1 MKKPRTEA
9 GKIIL
14 GQQLIA
20 GLAAD
25 SALDDESP
33 VKSTNLQT
41 RLKSFLAK
49 RDASTAI
56 AAASKTAT
64 REKNAELGLYNLDI
78 DQILDFLVMK
88 ARTIPGLL
96 DRFGLGEETGRHQT
110 GAPGQ
115 PRTLEAPAQ
124 GNGFLFLDWKEA
136 LDGDEPTHYRVLR
149 RQLPDDGKQEDVGST
164 NISEITLSNQPR
176 GVELEYCVI
185 AVNRAGESAPS
196 NTVSVVL

>member
-1 MKKPRTEA
+1 MPIYPTTEA

-14 GQQLIA
+14 GHQLIA
-20 GLAAD
+20 GLTAD

-33 VKSTNLQT
+33 VDSAALQT
-41 RLKSFLAK
+41 RLTSFLAK
-49 RDASTAI
+49 RDASTAA

-64 REKNAELGLYNLDI
+64 RDKNSELGLYDLDMK
-78 DQILDFLVMK
+78 QILDFLEMK
-88 ARTIPGLL
+88 SRTDPGLL
-96 DRFGLGEETGRHQT
+96 DRFGLGEESERHQT

-124 GNGFLFLDWKEA
+124 GNAFLFLDWKEA

-149 RQLPDDGKQEDVGST
+149 RQLPDGRQEDVGST
-164 NISEITLSNQPR
+164 NISEITLSGQPR

-185 AVNRAGESAPS
+185 AVNKAGESAPS

>member
-1 MKKPRTEA
+1 MS
-9 GKIIL
+9 
-14 GQQLIA
+14 
-20 GLAAD
+20 AD

-33 VKSTNLQT
+33 VNSGDLET
-41 RLKSFLAK
+41 RLNSFLAK
-49 RDASTAI
+49 RNVSTAA

-64 REKNAELGLYNLDI
+64 REKNTELGLYDLDI

-96 DRFGLGEETGRHQT
+96 DRFGLGEETVRHQK
-110 GAPGQ
+110 GSPGQ
-115 PRTLEAPAQ
+115 PRALEAPAQ

-136 LDGDEPTHYRVLR
+136 LDGDEPTHYRILR
-149 RQLPDDGKQEDVGST
+149 RQLPGGEQEDVGST
-164 NISEITLSNQPR
+164 NISEVTLSNQPR